1 METWNIKS
9 FPVNFSTNPSEPVGL
24 ISNGCSRVGEMKMIN
39 HEIWG
44 IAFLQRKPCVFPSQ
58 FQKIYS
64 IYVVHLCS
72 QNSVTLK
79 TLGNSGPS
87 TQSTS
92 MLIYL
97 ICFNNDK
104 KEAIIN
110 RGLVNFLNHP
120 SCSDFSSFFTLF
132 IPKNVPPSVV
142 QEGTAAM
149 LQHFAI
155 PWMP

>member
-1 METWNIKS
+1 M
-9 FPVNFSTNPSEPVGL
+9 
-24 ISNGCSRVGEMKMIN
+24 
-39 HEIWG
+39 
-44 IAFLQRKPCVFPSQ
+44 
-58 FQKIYS
+58 
-64 IYVVHLCS
+64 
-72 QNSVTLK
+72 TLK

-87 TQSTS
+87 TQSKS

-104 KEAIIN
+104 KEANIN

-132 IPKNVPPSVV
+132 ITPKNVPPSVV

-155 PWMP
+155 PWMPWWHSAKWHRAAEPAEAAWDVGEDDPTRPKMLPYKAVPPKRYVCWLTTPPSTSSIYHPIKKPF